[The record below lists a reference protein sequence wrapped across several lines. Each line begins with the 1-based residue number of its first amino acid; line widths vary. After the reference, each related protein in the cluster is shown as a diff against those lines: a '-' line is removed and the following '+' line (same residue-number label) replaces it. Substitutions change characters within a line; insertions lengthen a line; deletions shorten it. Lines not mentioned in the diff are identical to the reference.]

1 MRKKVI
7 KKMPIKIEEERN
19 GDIKESIDILI
30 KELCERLSEESNRV
44 QPEMITA
51 LASLVEARAKLG

>member
-1 MRKKVI
+1 
-7 KKMPIKIEEERN
+7 MPIKIEEERN